1 MEDAS
6 PAPAGR
12 RHQAALWAGPL
23 FGLVAGGA
31 ALQAGHPEA
40 FAIVAGLTLWVAL
53 WWILEPVPAAVTGLL
68 PLALLPAFG
77 VLDARRVAEA
87 YGNELILLLAGGFML
102 AQALE
107 HNGAHRRLAQWM
119 LALTGAGSGRRLL
132 AGFIL
137 AAGLVSM
144 WISNTAT
151 TLMLMPVALAILE
164 RYPDRRLHVPLILG
178 IAYAASLGGLGTPI
192 GTTPNLVF
200 MQVYQ
205 QTQGQPFAFADWMAY
220 GLPIVALSL
229 PLLWLWLG
237 RDLAGTP
244 AATLPAL
251 PPMRAAEKRVLLV
264 FLIVALAWVFRA
276 SPQGGWSGWLGVP
289 GINDAAIAMLGVVAM
304 FLVPDGA
311 GGRLLTWER
320 AERIP
325 WGVLLVFAG
334 GIALASGFQSSGLS
348 DWLAGHFSG
357 LTALPLILLVFGLAL
372 GVTLMSEIASNTAT
386 AVLLMPVLA
395 AAATAAGVDPLLLMM
410 PAAMA
415 ASLGFMLPVATA
427 PNMVA
432 YGTGQVSTARMI
444 REGWAVDVIGVAVV
458 TLVVWALLRWG

>member
-1 MEDAS
+1 LEDAS
-6 PAPAGR
+6 PAPSAR
-12 RHQAALWAGPL
+12 RHRAALWAGPL
-23 FGLVAGGA
+23 AGLLLGAWAMAGG
-31 ALQAGHPEA
+31 HPQA
-40 FAIVAGLTLWVAL
+40 FAIVVGLTVWVAL
-53 WWILEPVPAAVTGLL
+53 WWILEPVPAPVTGLL

-77 VLDARRVAEA
+77 VLDARRIAEA

-119 LALTGAGSGRRLL
+119 LMLTGAASGRRLL

-137 AAGLVSM
+137 ASGLTSM

-151 TLMLMPVALAILE
+151 TLMLIPVALAILE
-164 RYPDRRLHVPLILG
+164 RYPDRRLDVPLILG

-205 QTQGQPFAFADWMAY
+205 QTEGRAFSFAEWMSY

-229 PLLWLWLG
+229 PLLWLWIG
-237 RDLAGTP
+237 RNLAGAP
-244 AATLPAL
+244 AARLPAL
-251 PPMRAAEKRVLLV
+251 PPMRPAERRVLLV
-264 FLIVALAWVFRA
+264 FLLVALAWVFRSGPA
-276 SPQGGWSGWLGVP
+276 GGWSGWLGVS
-289 GINDAAIAMLGVVAM
+289 GINDASIAMLGVVAL
-304 FLVPDGA
+304 FLVPNGE
-311 GGRLLTWER
+311 GGRLLNWER

-348 DWLAGHFSG
+348 DWLASHFSG
-357 LTALPLILLVFGLAL
+357 LTALPLLLLVFGLAL

-432 YGTGQVSTARMI
+432 FGTGRVSTARMI
-444 REGWAVDVIGVAVV
+444 REGWAVDVIGVAAV
-458 TLVVWALLRWG
+458 TLVVWLLLP

>member
-6 PAPAGR
+6 PAPPAR
-12 RHQAALWAGPL
+12 RHRAALWAGPL
-23 FGLVAGGA
+23 AGLLLGGLA
-31 ALQAGHPEA
+31 AAAGHPQA
-40 FAIVAGLTLWVAL
+40 FAIVVGLTVWVAL
-53 WWILEPVPAAVTGLL
+53 WWILEPVPAPVTGLL

-77 VLDARRVAEA
+77 VLDARRIAEA

-119 LALTGAGSGRRLL
+119 LKLTGAASGRRLL

-137 AAGLVSM
+137 ASGLTSM

-151 TLMLMPVALAILE
+151 TLMLIPVALAILE
-164 RYPDRRLHVPLILG
+164 RYPDRRLDVPLILG

-205 QTQGQPFAFADWMAY
+205 QTEGRAFSFAEWMVY

-229 PLLWLWLG
+229 PLLWLWMG
-237 RDLAGTP
+237 RNLAGSP
-244 AATLPAL
+244 AASLPEL
-251 PPMRAAEKRVLLV
+251 PVMRPAERRVLLV
-264 FLIVALAWVFRA
+264 FLLVALAWMFRGG
-276 SPQGGWSGWLGVP
+276 PGGGWSAWLGVP
-289 GINDAAIAMLGVVAM
+289 GINDAAVAMLGVVAL
-304 FLVPDGA
+304 FLIPDGQ

-348 DWLAGHFSG
+348 EWLAGHLSG
-357 LTALPLILLVFGLAL
+357 LTALPLLLLVFGLAL
-372 GVTLMSEIASNTAT
+372 GVSLMSEIASNTAT

-395 AAATAAGVDPLLLMM
+395 AAAIAAEVDPLLLMM

-432 YGTGQVSTARMI
+432 FGTGRVSTARMI

-458 TLVVWALLRWG
+458 TLVVWAMLRWG